1 MLSRV
6 WSKTDRSSIFSR
18 MTCGVGKE
26 SPHFWC
32 VFLFLQVEEVRDQA
46 AIVSDKPP
54 IPAQI
59 VQVSHL

>member
-1 MLSRV
+1 
-6 WSKTDRSSIFSR
+6 
-18 MTCGVGKE
+18 MTYGVGKE
-26 SPHFWC
+26 SPNFWC

-54 IPAQI
+54 TPAQI